1 MINLTRSINK
11 TNLAFKFKSL
21 VKVALSFFAVMLLVT
36 TTGCNGTNS
45 SPNSTAKVD
54 PLTNSNNPP
63 PGKVTELYK
72 PIAPAEGGMNNY
84 SDVDPRM
91 DKSEAKAKADRLID
105 KTDQIQRD
113 VTNPFKQ
120 LGKKLDGKGLPERIE
135 DTSKQVTRSAKE
147 TADDVVKGTK
157 RGYSNLKDNTNTFK
171 EDVKSSLENTKQK
184 AVDRADDL
192 QDTIRKNS

>member
-1 MINLTRSINK
+1 MINLTRSISK
-11 TNLAFKFKSL
+11 TNLAAKFKSL
-21 VKVALSFFAVMLLVT
+21 VKVALSFFAVILLVT
-36 TTGCNGTNS
+36 TTACNGTNS

-105 KTDQIQRD
+105 KTDKLQRD

-135 DTSKQVTRSAKE
+135 DASQQVTRSAKE

-157 RGYSNLKDNTNTFK
+157 KGYGNLKDNTNTFK
-171 EDVKSSLENTKQK
+171 EDVKSSLENTRQK

>member
-1 MINLTRSINK
+1 
-11 TNLAFKFKSL
+11 LAAKFKSL
-21 VKVALSFFAVMLLVT
+21 VKVALSFFAVILLVT
-36 TTGCNGTNS
+36 TTACNGTNS

-91 DKSEAKAKADRLID
+91 DKSGAKAKADRLID
-105 KTDQIQRD
+105 KTDKLQRD

-120 LGKKLDGKGLPERIE
+120 LGKQLDEKSVPERVE
-135 DTSKQVTRSAKE
+135 DTGKQITRSAKE
-147 TADDVVKGTK
+147 TADDVAKGTK
-157 RGYSNLKDNTNTFK
+157 RGYGNLKDNTNTFK
-171 EDVKSSLENTKQK
+171 EDVKSSLENTKQN

>member
-1 MINLTRSINK
+1 M
-11 TNLAFKFKSL
+11 
-21 VKVALSFFAVMLLVT
+21 SFFAVILLVT
-36 TTGCNGTNS
+36 TTACNGTNS

-63 PGKVTELYK
+63 PGKVTELYDRVQ
-72 PIAPAEGGMNNY
+72 PAEGGMNNY

-105 KTDQIQRD
+105 KTDKLQRD

-120 LGKKLDGKGLPERIE
+120 LGKQLDEKGLPERIE

-147 TADDVVKGTK
+147 TADDVAKGTK
-157 RGYSNLKDNTNTFK
+157 RGYGNLKENTKTFK
-171 EDVKSSLENTKQK
+171 EDVKSSLENTQRR
-184 AVDRADDL
+184 AEDRANDL
-192 QDTIRKNS
+192 KDTVRKNS

>member
-1 MINLTRSINK
+1 MVNLIRAADK
-11 TNLAFKFKSL
+11 PNLSFKFKSL
-21 VKVALSFFAVMLLVT
+21 AKAVLSFCAVILLVT
-36 TTGCNGTNS
+36 TTACNGA
-45 SPNSTAKVD
+45 NSTAKVD
-54 PLTNSNNPP
+54 PMTNSNNPA

-91 DKSEAKAKADRLID
+91 DTSEAKAKADRLID
-105 KTDQIQRD
+105 KTDKLQRD

-120 LGKKLDGKGLPERIE
+120 LGKQLNEKGLPERIE
-135 DTSKQVTRSAKE
+135 DTAKQVNRSAQE

-157 RGYSNLKDNTNTFK
+157 RGYGNLKENTNTFK

-184 AVDRADDL
+184 AVDRAEDL
-192 QDTIRKNS
+192 KDTMRKNS

>member
-1 MINLTRSINK
+1 
-11 TNLAFKFKSL
+11 
-21 VKVALSFFAVMLLVT
+21 
-36 TTGCNGTNS
+36 
-45 SPNSTAKVD
+45 
-54 PLTNSNNPP
+54 
-63 PGKVTELYK
+63 VTELYK
-72 PIAPAEGGMNNY
+72 TIEPAEGGMNNY

-120 LGKKLDGKGLPERIE
+120 LGKQLDQKGLPERIE

>member
-1 MINLTRSINK
+1 MINLTRSISK
-11 TNLAFKFKSL
+11 TNLAAKFKSL

-36 TTGCNGTNS
+36 TTACNGTNS

-105 KTDQIQRD
+105 KTDKLQRD

-135 DTSKQVTRSAKE
+135 DASQQVTRSAKE

-157 RGYSNLKDNTNTFK
+157 KGYGNLKDNTNTFK